1 HLGEQRVG
9 HQRRRG
15 YHGSA
20 ARCGRA
26 GLPGGASYAGAMN
39 RQLRRAQ
46 AKLDRKAEIEKER
59 RKAARRERVE
69 ELRERRRRQREEAR
83 QRVGSGAPATTNE
96 RRQYTPEER
105 KRLPGRFSG
114 AFMFATVFFIA
125 LQAAVPV
132 EDKTVGNSLTGAG
145 FFLMYGYFATL
156 FLSRRGLPRA
166 MVTAAVGGTTLAVVL
181 GVMQAV
187 QGQQVDYLM
196 CGVGA
201 VAAPVGAYLGRAVF
215 NAAPRP

>member
-1 HLGEQRVG
+1 
-9 HQRRRG
+9 
-15 YHGSA
+15 
-20 ARCGRA
+20 
-26 GLPGGASYAGAMN
+26 MN

-46 AKLDRKAEIEKER
+46 AKMDKKAEIEREKK
-59 RKAARRERVE
+59 KAARREKVQ
-69 ELRERRRRQREEAR
+69 ELRERRRRQRDTAQAR
-83 QRVGSGAPATTNE
+83 AASAAPGE
-96 RRQYTPEER
+96 RRTYTPEER

-132 EDKTVGNSLTGAG
+132 EDKTTVNSLIGAA

-166 MVTAAVGGTTLAVVL
+166 MTTAAVGGVTLAVVL
-181 GVMQAV
+181 AVMQAL
-187 QGQQVDYLM
+187 QGQPVDWLM

-201 VAAPVGAYLGRAVF
+201 VGVPVGAYLGRAVF

>member
-1 HLGEQRVG
+1 
-9 HQRRRG
+9 
-15 YHGSA
+15 
-20 ARCGRA
+20 
-26 GLPGGASYAGAMN
+26 MN

-132 EDKTVGNSLTGAG
+132 EDKTVGNSLIGAG